1 MTDVSEN
8 ADGPDRAD
16 AISHDRAAAISH
28 DRAGAGHGRWTGRTK
43 EELAS

>member
-28 DRAGAGHGRWTGRTK
+28 DMAGAGHGRWRRTK